1 MTTLIQSSSRARE
14 LSDVDGL
21 AQLSFVVQNALSL
34 RASQYGLSLSLA
46 RLLGVLRDRTP
57 SVNELAILLELDKSS
72 VSGLL
77 TRAEA
82 RGLVER
88 VPSSDDGRVV
98 VVRLTKRGRSQV
110 KKVASEFGSD
120 AVSLLS
126 LLSYKDAST
135 LASLISRL
143 VVAHAEAH
151 GFDLFA

>member
-1 MTTLIQSSSRARE
+1 MTTVIPSPSKAVE
-14 LSDVDGL
+14 LSAVDGL
-21 AQLSFVVQNALSL
+21 AQLSFLVQDALSS
-34 RASQYGLSLSLA
+34 RASKYGLSLSLA

-57 SVNELAILLELDKSS
+57 SVNELAALLELDKSS

-82 RGLVER
+82 RDLVER
-88 VPSSDDGRVV
+88 VPSPDDGRVV

-110 KKVASEFGSD
+110 RKVASEFEAD
-120 AVSLLS
+120 AISFLS
-126 LLSYKDAST
+126 LLSYKDASA

-151 GFDLFA
+151 GVDLFA

>member
-1 MTTLIQSSSRARE
+1 MTTLIQSPSRAVE
-14 LSDVDGL
+14 LSAVDGL
-21 AQLSFVVQNALSL
+21 AQLSFLVQNALSS

-57 SVNELAILLELDKSS
+57 SVNELAVLLDLDKSS

-77 TRAEA
+77 TRAES

-88 VPSSDDGRVV
+88 VPSPNDRRVV
-98 VVRLTKRGRSQV
+98 VIRLTKRGRSQV
-110 KKVASEFGSD
+110 RKVASEFGAD

-126 LLSYKDAST
+126 FLSYKDASA

-143 VVAHAEAH
+143 VISHAESQ
-151 GFDLFA
+151 GVDLFA